1 MALPDLEPGVASS
14 RGQGA
19 KLGFWEVHS
28 VTPDGICMPA
38 SRLASWQIRMPC
50 NRLAP
55 QIGVKNMAMR
65 GSARLTLAP
74 LLGELPVVGAA
85 RVSLLGMP
93 GQQMCILWP

>member
-1 MALPDLEPGVASS
+1 MPG
-14 RGQGA
+14 
-19 KLGFWEVHS
+19 
-28 VTPDGICMPA
+28 
-38 SRLASWQIRMPC
+38 

-55 QIGVKNMAMR
+55 QIGVKNMAVR

-93 GQQMCILWP
+93 GQQLACTLLDLYRWSSCASLP